1 MFAEPTTTMSMKYK
15 INHTTKYEYKDTVPV
30 CQNIVYL
37 TPRDTPHQRA
47 TRHRMM
53 VRPQPSATH
62 RRVDYFG
69 NTSHAFSIDK
79 GHRQLQ
85 VSATSTVELT
95 ARDLPNKLATPAWE
109 SIRDDLARN
118 RTAAG
123 IGNYQ
128 FAFSS
133 PHIPLDRAVADYA
146 RQSFPPN
153 RPILDAVRE
162 LSSRIHE
169 DFKYD
174 PEATTV
180 NTPIAKVFEQRRG
193 VCQDLAHLILGSLRP
208 LGLAARYVS
217 GYLRTH
223 PPEGQ
228 PRLVGTDASHAWVSV
243 YCGDAGWIDV
253 DPTNNSF
260 PSTEHITVAWG
271 RDYSDVCPVAGM
283 FVGGG
288 SHKLSVAV
296 DVAAV

>member
-1 MFAEPTTTMSMKYK
+1 MTMKYK
-15 INHTTKYEYKDTVPV
+15 VSHTTRYEYTDTVPV

-37 TPRDTPHQRA
+37 TPRETPHQRVS
-47 TRHRMM
+47 RHRLT
-53 VRPQPSATH
+53 VRPHATATH

-69 NTSHAFSIDK
+69 NTSHSFSLDK
-79 GHRQLQ
+79 GHRKMQIT
-85 VSATSTVELT
+85 ATSTVEMMS
-95 ARDLPNKLATPAWE
+95 RDMPNKLAATAWE
-109 SIRDDLARN
+109 SIRDALSSD
-118 RTAAG
+118 RTATG
-123 IGNYQ
+123 LGNYQ

-133 PHIPLDRAVADYA
+133 PHIPLNNEVADYA
-146 RQSFPPN
+146 RQSFSAG
-153 RPILDAVRE
+153 RPILDALTE
-162 LSSRIHE
+162 LNSRIHG

-174 PEATTV
+174 PKATTV
-180 NTPIAKVFEQRRG
+180 NTPITEVFEQRRG
-193 VCQDLAHLILGSLRP
+193 VCQDLAHLMLGGLRP

-228 PRLVGTDASHAWVSV
+228 PRLVGSDASHAWVSV
-243 YCGDAGWIDV
+243 YCGDVGWIDI

-288 SHKLSVAV
+288 AHKLSVAV
-296 DVAAV
+296 DVATV